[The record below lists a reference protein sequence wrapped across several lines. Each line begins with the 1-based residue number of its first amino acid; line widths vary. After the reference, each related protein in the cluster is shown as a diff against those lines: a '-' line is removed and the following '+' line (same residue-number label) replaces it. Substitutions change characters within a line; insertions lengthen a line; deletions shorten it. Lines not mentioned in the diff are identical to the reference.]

1 MIFDGHSDIFT
12 DVTIRRLAGE
22 TNVLRNHHMERLKKG
37 GVEGSI
43 FVIWVDPPYD
53 KAPVPRSREI
63 MQAIRDEV
71 AESEEFVIVHNTS
84 EMEKARAEGKFYIY
98 IGLEGISYIGSDVD
112 EIDELYDFGARHCM
126 LTWNETNDL
135 ATGAQG
141 DPDRGLTEAG
151 FKAVRKIQ
159 DLEMLMDVS
168 HLNDKSFWD
177 VMKVATGPVIASH
190 SNARAL
196 SNAARNLTDDMLTEI
211 KNTGGLV
218 GMNSFNLFVS
228 QEVEN
233 QRIERLV
240 DHIVYISDK
249 IGVEHVGFGFDFFE
263 FLDPAG
269 MSSYSDQDTSYTK
282 GLEDASKVPDLL
294 RLMEKAGFNK
304 EEMEAIKYKN
314 WHRLIEKV
322 VG

>member
-1 MIFDGHSDIFT
+1 MIFDGHSDIFA
-12 DVTIRRLAGE
+12 DVTIKRLEGE
-22 TNVLRNHHMERLKKG
+22 TNVLRNHHLRRLKKG

-43 FVIWVDPPYD
+43 FVIWIDPPYD
-53 KAPVPRSREI
+53 KQPVPRSKEI
-63 MQAIRDEV
+63 MKAIRDEM
-71 AESEEFVIVHNTS
+71 AETEDFVIVHNTA
-84 EMEKARAEGKFYIY
+84 EMEKAKAEGKFYIY
-98 IGLEGISYIGSDVD
+98 IGLEGVSYIGSDVD
-112 EIDELYDFGARHCM
+112 KIDELYDFGARHCM

-151 FKAVRKIQ
+151 VKAVKKIQ
-159 DLEMLMDVS
+159 QLGMLMDVS

-177 VMKVATGPVIASH
+177 VMRVATGPVIASH

-196 SNAARNLTDDMLTEI
+196 SNAARNLTDDMLMEI
-211 KNTGGLV
+211 KKTGGLV

-228 QEVEN
+228 QEIEN

-263 FLDPAG
+263 FLNPAG
-269 MSSYSDQDTSYTK
+269 MSSYSDQDTSYTR
-282 GLEDASKVPDLL
+282 GLEDATKVPELL

-314 WHRLIEKV
+314 WHNLIKKV

>member
-1 MIFDGHSDIFT
+1 MIFDGHSDIFA
-12 DVTIRRLAGE
+12 DVTIKRLEGE
-22 TNVLRNHHMERLKKG
+22 TDVLRNHHLKRLKKG

-43 FVIWVDPPYD
+43 FVIWIDPPYD
-53 KAPVPRSREI
+53 KQPVPRSKEI
-63 MQAIRDEV
+63 MKAIRDEM
-71 AESEEFVIVHNTS
+71 AETEDFVIVHNTA
-84 EMEKARAEGKFYIY
+84 EMEKAKAEGKFYIY
-98 IGLEGISYIGSDVD
+98 IGLEGVSYIGSDVD
-112 EIDELYDFGARHCM
+112 KIDELYDFGARHCM

-151 FKAVRKIQ
+151 VKAVKKIQ
-159 DLEMLMDVS
+159 QLGMLMDVS

-177 VMKVATGPVIASH
+177 VMRVATGPVIASH

-196 SNAARNLTDDMLTEI
+196 SNAARNLTDDMLMEI
-211 KNTGGLV
+211 KKTGGLV

-228 QEVEN
+228 QEIEN

-263 FLDPAG
+263 FLNPAG
-269 MSSYSDQDTSYTK
+269 MSSYSDQDTSYTR
-282 GLEDASKVPDLL
+282 GLEDATKVPELL

-314 WHRLIEKV
+314 WHNLIKKV

>member
-1 MIFDGHSDIFT
+1 MIFDGHSDIFS
-12 DVTIRRLAGE
+12 DVTIKRLEGE
-22 TNVLRNHHMERLKKG
+22 TNVLRNHHLDRLKKG
-37 GVEGSI
+37 GIEGSI
-43 FVIWVDPPYD
+43 FVIWIDPPYD
-53 KAPVPRSREI
+53 KDPAARSKEI
-63 MQAIRDEV
+63 MQAIRDEM
-71 AESEEFVIVHNTS
+71 AEAEDFVIVHNTA
-84 EMEKARAEGKFYIY
+84 EMEKAKAEGKFYIY
-98 IGLEGISYIGSDVD
+98 IGLEGVSYIGSDVNK
-112 EIDELYDFGARHCM
+112 INELYDFGARHCM

-151 FKAVRKIQ
+151 FKAVKRIQ
-159 DLEMLMDVS
+159 DLGMIMDVS

-177 VMKVATGPVIASH
+177 VMSVATGPVIASH

-196 SNAARNLTDDMLTEI
+196 SNAARNLTDDMLMEI

-233 QRIERLV
+233 QKIERLV

-294 RLMEKAGFNK
+294 RLMEKAGFSN

-314 WHRLIEKV
+314 WHNLIKKV

>member
-1 MIFDGHSDIFT
+1 MIFDGHSDIFA
-12 DVTIRRLAGE
+12 DVTIKRLEGE
-22 TNVLRNHHMERLKKG
+22 TNVLRNHHLRRLKKG

-43 FVIWVDPPYD
+43 FVIWIDPPYD
-53 KAPVPRSREI
+53 KQPVPRSKEI
-63 MQAIRDEV
+63 MKAIRDEM
-71 AESEEFVIVHNTS
+71 AETEDFVIVHNTA
-84 EMEKARAEGKFYIY
+84 EMEKAKAEGKFYIY
-98 IGLEGISYIGSDVD
+98 IGLEGVSYIGSDVD
-112 EIDELYDFGARHCM
+112 KIDELYDFGARHCM

-151 FKAVRKIQ
+151 VKAVKKIQ
-159 DLEMLMDVS
+159 QLGMLMDVS

-177 VMKVATGPVIASH
+177 VMRVATGPVIASH

-196 SNAARNLTDDMLTEI
+196 SNAARNLTDDMLMEI
-211 KNTGGLV
+211 KKTGGLV

-228 QEVEN
+228 QEIES

-263 FLDPAG
+263 FLNPAG
-269 MSSYSDQDTSYTK
+269 MSSYSDQDTSYTR
-282 GLEDASKVPDLL
+282 GLEDATKVPELL

-314 WHRLIEKV
+314 WHNLIKKV